1 MYSVVST
8 AILRGIESIEVSVE
22 ADVSDG
28 MPVFEMVGLLG
39 SEVKEARE
47 RVRTALRNSGC
58 LIPAKRITVNLSPA
72 DVRKSGASFDL
83 PIAVAI
89 LVALGLAE
97 RKRLRDMLVAGEVG
111 LNGDV
116 LPVEGIL
123 PMVAEAKQRGKA
135 CCMVAEANVQEASLI
150 EGIRIYGMRNLR
162 QVIRFLNSQP
172 REEGVR
178 GEKSCGISLIM
189 SEEADRKSVFSE
201 GRTGEKPGGEEGENA
216 SGDFSEINGQQFLK
230 HACEVAVSGMH
241 HLLMSGPPGA
251 GKTMAAKRIAGIL
264 PPLTR
269 EEQLEISKIYS
280 VSGLLADWETLM
292 IKRPFRNPHHTISPQ
307 GLAGGGRYPR
317 PGEIT
322 LAHGGVL
329 FLDEM
334 TEFDKA
340 TLEVLRQPLEEKQI
354 SLARLTGTY
363 RYPADFLLVGAMN
376 PCACGYYPDRSK
388 CRCSDRMI
396 RHYLSKISQPLLDR
410 MDICI
415 DVPRLEYEE
424 LTGRRKGNETSSEI
438 RKRVMRVHEIQRKR
452 YEGTDIRYNS
462 RIPSSLIEE
471 YCPLGEKQR
480 RYMHG
485 VYQRLELSAR
495 AYHKILKVARTLADM
510 EESEEIRQHHLSEA
524 VCYRSFDKKIWE
536 R

>member
-1 MYSVVST
+1 
-8 AILRGIESIEVSVE
+8 
-22 ADVSDG
+22 
-28 MPVFEMVGLLG
+28 
-39 SEVKEARE
+39 
-47 RVRTALRNSGC
+47 
-58 LIPAKRITVNLSPA
+58 
-72 DVRKSGASFDL
+72 
-83 PIAVAI
+83 
-89 LVALGLAE
+89 
-97 RKRLRDMLVAGEVG
+97 
-111 LNGDV
+111 
-116 LPVEGIL
+116 
-123 PMVAEAKQRGKA
+123 
-135 CCMVAEANVQEASLI
+135 
-150 EGIRIYGMRNLR
+150 
-162 QVIRFLNSQP
+162 
-172 REEGVR
+172 
-178 GEKSCGISLIM
+178 
-189 SEEADRKSVFSE
+189 
-201 GRTGEKPGGEEGENA
+201 
-216 SGDFSEINGQQFLK
+216 
-230 HACEVAVSGMH
+230 MH
-241 HLLMSGPPGA
+241 NLLMSGPPGS

-280 VSGLLADWETLM
+280 VSGLLSDREALI

-334 TEFDKA
+334 TEFDKS
-340 TLEVLRQPLEEKQI
+340 TLEVLRQPLEEKQV
-354 SLARLTGTY
+354 SLARLSGTY

-388 CRCSDRMI
+388 CQCSDRLI

-410 MDICI
+410 MDVCI

-424 LTGRRKGNETSSEI
+424 LTGNGAGNETSAKI
-438 RKRVMRVHEIQRKR
+438 RKRVMRVHEIQRER
-452 YEGTDIRYNS
+452 FEGTDIRYNS
-462 RIPSSLIEE
+462 RIPSSLIEK
-471 YCPLGEKQR
+471 YCPLGKKQQS
-480 RYMHG
+480 YMHA

>member
-8 AILRGIESIEVSVE
+8 AIVRGIESIEVLVE

-47 RVRTALRNSGC
+47 RVKTALRNSGC

-89 LVALGLAE
+89 LSSLGMV
-97 RKRLRDMLVAGEVG
+97 KREKFSDMLVAGEVG

-123 PMVAEAKQRGKA
+123 PMVAEAKRRGMN
-135 CCMVAEANVQEASLI
+135 CCMVAAENVREASLI
-150 EGIRIYGMRNLR
+150 EGIEVYGMENLR
-162 QVIRFLNSQP
+162 QVIRFLNGQ
-172 REEGVR
+172 REAGNCADKKITER
-178 GEKSCGISLIM
+178 RETASEQREYEASL
-189 SEEADRKSVFSE
+189 
-201 GRTGEKPGGEEGENA
+201 
-216 SGDFSEINGQQFLK
+216 DFAEINGQQFLK

-241 HLLMSGPPGA
+241 NLLMSGPPGA

-280 VSGLLADWETLM
+280 VSGLLAERETL
-292 IKRPFRNPHHTISPQ
+292 IERRPFRNPHHTISPQ
-307 GLAGGGRYPR
+307 GLAGGGRYPK

-322 LAHGGVL
+322 LAHSGVL

-334 TEFDKA
+334 TEFDRA
-340 TLEVLRQPLEEKQI
+340 TLEVLRQPLEEKRI
-354 SLARLTGTY
+354 SLVRLNGTY
-363 RYPADFLLVGAMN
+363 HYPADFLLIGAMN
-376 PCACGYYPDRSK
+376 PCACGYYPDRNR
-388 CRCSDRMI
+388 CRCTERQL
-396 RHYLSKISQPLLDR
+396 RHYLSKLSQPLLDR
-410 MDICI
+410 MDIC
-415 DVPRLEYEE
+415 VEAPRLEYDE
-424 LTGRRKGNETSSEI
+424 LTGKGVRNETSKEI
-438 RKRVMRVHEIQRKR
+438 RERVLRVHAIQRKR
-452 YEGTDIRYNS
+452 FQGTGIRYNS
-462 RIPSSLIEE
+462 RIPSSMIEK
-471 YCPLGEKQR
+471 YCPLGEPQQQ
-480 RYMHG
+480 YMHH

-510 EESEEIRQHHLSEA
+510 EGSEKIEQRHLAEA
-524 VCYRSFDKKIWE
+524 VCYRSFDKRIWE
-536 R
+536 G

>member
-89 LVALGLAE
+89 LAALGLAKRE
-97 RKRLRDMLVAGEVG
+97 RLRDMLVAGEVG

-123 PMVAEAKQRGKA
+123 PMVAEAKQRGRS

-162 QVIRFLNSQP
+162 QVIRFLNNQP
-172 REEGVR
+172 QEEGVR
-178 GEKSCGISLIM
+178 GEKACGTSL
-189 SEEADRKSVFSE
+189 SVQKPQREEE
-201 GRTGEKPGGEEGENA
+201 ENA
-216 SGDFSEINGQQFLK
+216 FGDFSEINGQQFLK

-280 VSGLLADWETLM
+280 VSGLLADRETLM
-292 IKRPFRNPHHTISPQ
+292 NNRPFRNPHHTISPQ

-334 TEFDKA
+334 TEFEKA

-388 CRCSDRMI
+388 CQCSDRMI

-424 LTGRRKGNETSSEI
+424 LTGKRKGNETSAKI

-462 RIPSSLIEE
+462 RIPSALIEK
-471 YCPLGEKQR
+471 YCPLGGKQQ

-510 EESEEIRQHHLSEA
+510 EGSEEIRQHHLSEA